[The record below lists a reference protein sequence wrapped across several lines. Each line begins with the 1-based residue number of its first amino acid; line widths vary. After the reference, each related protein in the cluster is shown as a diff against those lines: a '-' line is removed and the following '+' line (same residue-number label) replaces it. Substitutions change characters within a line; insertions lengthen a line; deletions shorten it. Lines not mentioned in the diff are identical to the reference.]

1 MDMITISLI
10 VTGLIVMGLS
20 FLLLIRAGVL
30 AAENTAR
37 GASGLIML
45 LTCILLMNLQ
55 AGIWVTLGLKLGGVL

>member
-1 MDMITISLI
+1 MITISLI

-45 LTCILLMNLQ
+45 LTCILLMDLQ
-55 AGIWVTLGLKLGGVL
+55 AGIWVTLGLKLGGVI

>member
-30 AAENTAR
+30 AEENTAR

-55 AGIWVTLGLKLGGVL
+55 AGIWVTLGLKLGGVI

>member
-1 MDMITISLI
+1 MDLLTISLI

-45 LTCILLMNLQ
+45 LICTLLMDLQ
-55 AGIWVTLGLKLGGVL
+55 AGIWVTLGLKLGGVI

>member
-55 AGIWVTLGLKLGGVL
+55 AGIWVTLGLKLGGVI

>member
-45 LTCILLMNLQ
+45 LICTLLMDLQ
-55 AGIWVTLGLKLGGVL
+55 AGIWVTLGLKLGGVI

>member
-1 MDMITISLI
+1 MITISLI

-30 AAENTAR
+30 AAENTER

-45 LTCILLMNLQ
+45 LTCILLMDLQ
-55 AGIWVTLGLKLGGVL
+55 AGIWVTLGLKLGGVI

>member
-45 LTCILLMNLQ
+45 LTCILLMDLQ
-55 AGIWVTLGLKLGGVL
+55 AGIWVTLGLKLGGVI

>member
-1 MDMITISLI
+1 MDLLTISLI

-45 LTCILLMNLQ
+45 LT
-55 AGIWVTLGLKLGGVL
+55 

>member
-1 MDMITISLI
+1 MDLLTISLI

-45 LTCILLMNLQ
+45 LICTLLMDLQ
-55 AGIWVTLGLKLGGVL
+55 AGIWVTLVLKLGGVI

>member
-10 VTGLIVMGLS
+10 VTGLIVVGLS

-45 LTCILLMNLQ
+45 LICTLLMDLQ
-55 AGIWVTLGLKLGGVL
+55 AGIWVTLGLKLGGVI

>member
-1 MDMITISLI
+1 MGLLTISLI

-45 LTCILLMNLQ
+45 LTCTLLMDLQ
-55 AGIWVTLGLKLGGVL
+55 AGIWVTLGLKLGGVI